1 MVEILDVR
9 DNVEVDT
16 KHNSDHWHGRLPL
29 SYAAQYGRKALVK
42 MLVLNV
48 AQDSDVKVDTKD
60 K

>member
-1 MVEILDVR
+1 MVEILVTQ

-29 SYAAQYGRKALVK
+29 SYTAQYGRKVLVK

-48 AQDSDVKVDTKD
+48 AQDSDVEVDTKD